1 MNITAQSGKVLGVT
15 VEGFAGEEASAADV
29 AALKEAVYAAKIA
42 VVKGQELTPER
53 FLALGRRLG
62 RRADHHLP
70 VYCQAGKFWHSNRHL
85 TTAPFDLSLSYPR
98 EVPTYF
104 IDMAAAYERL
114 PNDLKFEVR
123 YATATYGVLRY
134 AELGPREKGQK
145 LADIV
150 DLVNGRTPPVTGPAV
165 DRHPRTGE
173 TVLHISEGFTLAL
186 QDTDGADRP
195 DLLAALLEATGQLDP
210 TYQHENIH
218 LQAFEKGDLLV
229 WDNHSLVHR
238 AAHAVVPEPVVSVYD
253 E

>member
-1 MNITAQSGKVLGVT
+1 MRITAHSGEALGVT
-15 VEGFAGEEASAADV
+15 VEGFTGDRAPASDI
-29 AALKEAVYAAKIA
+29 AALKEAVYTSKIA

-62 RRADHHLP
+62 RRADHHAP

-85 TTAPFDLSLSYPR
+85 TTTPFDLSLSYPR
-98 EVPTYF
+98 AVPTYF
-104 IDMAAAYERL
+104 IDMGTAYERL
-114 PNDLKFEVR
+114 SNDLKFEVR
-123 YATATYGVLRY
+123 YATATCGVLRY
-134 AELGPREKGQK
+134 AELGPHDKDKK

-150 DLVNGRTPPVTGPAV
+150 DLVNGRTPPVTNPAV
-165 DRHPRTGE
+165 SRHPHTGE
-173 TVLHISEGFTLAL
+173 TVLHVSEGFTLAL

-210 TYQHENIH
+210 TYRHENIH
-218 LQAFEKGDLLV
+218 LQAFEEGDLLV

-238 AAHAVVPEPVVSVYD
+238 AAHAAAPEPVVSVYD

>member
-1 MNITAQSGKVLGVT
+1 MRITTRSGEALGVT
-15 VEGFAGEEASAADV
+15 VEGFTGEQAPATDL
-29 AALKEAVYAAKIA
+29 AALKDAVYTRKIA
-42 VVKGQELTPER
+42 VVKGQELTPQQ

-62 RRADHHLP
+62 RKADHHLP

-85 TTAPFDLSLSYPR
+85 TTDPFDLSLGYPR
-98 EVPTYF
+98 AVPTYF

-123 YATATYGVLRY
+123 SATATYGVLRH
-134 AELGPREKGQK
+134 AELGPGEKDQK

-150 DLVNGRTPPVTGPAV
+150 ELVNGRTPPVTGPAV
-165 DRHPRTGE
+165 SRHPHTEE

-186 QDTDGADRP
+186 RDTDGADRP

-210 TYQHENIH
+210 TYGHENIH
-218 LQAFEKGDLLV
+218 LQAFEEGDLLV

-238 AAHAVVPEPVVSVYD
+238 AAHAAAPEPVVSVYD
-253 E
+253 

>member
-1 MNITAQSGKVLGVT
+1 MRITAQSDAALGVT
-15 VEGFAGEEASAADV
+15 VEGFTGEQASAADI
-29 AALKEAVYAAKIA
+29 AALKEAVYTNKIA
-42 VVKGQELTPER
+42 VVKGQELTSER
-53 FLALGRRLG
+53 FLALGQRLG
-62 RRADHHLP
+62 RKADHHLP

-85 TTAPFDLSLSYPR
+85 TTDPFDLSLSYPR
-98 EVPTYF
+98 AVPTYF

-134 AELGPREKGQK
+134 AELGPSEKGKK

-150 DLVNGRTPPVTGPAV
+150 ELVNSRTPPVTGPAV
-165 DRHPRTGE
+165 SRHPHTGE
-173 TVLHISEGFTLAL
+173 TVLHVSEGFTLAL

-195 DLLAALLEATGQLDP
+195 DLLAALLEETGQLDP
-210 TYQHENIH
+210 TYRHKNIH

-238 AAHAVVPEPVVSVYD
+238 AAHAAAPEPVVSVYD